1 MTIAPLRVVGLGP
14 GDAALLTPQA
24 RAAIAGSQCIVG
36 YTLYVDMVPEDLR
49 HGREVLATGM
59 MAEVERCNAAIDAA
73 LAGRAT
79 CVVCSGDPG
88 VYAMA
93 GLVFEL
99 LAQRGLSQRA
109 ELTGL
114 AELAE
119 LADAVEVVPG
129 VPALCG
135 AAALLGA
142 PLMHDFASV
151 SLSDLLTP
159 WPVIERRLEAA
170 LGADFVVVIY
180 NPRSRRRADHLEKAL
195 AIAARHRGPE
205 TPVGLVRQAYRPDQQ
220 VSVTPLAAFDPATV
234 DMLSIVIIGN
244 GATGMVGNRMVTPRG
259 YLDKYAPDGARRK
272 GAAKK

>member
-24 RAAIAGSQCIVG
+24 RAAIAASECIVG

-73 LAGRAT
+73 LTGRAT

-99 LAQRGLSQRA
+99 LKQRGLPQ
-109 ELTGL
+109 LD
-114 AELAE
+114 E

-159 WPVIERRLEAA
+159 WPVIERRLDAA
-170 LGADFVVVIY
+170 LGADFVVVVY

-195 AIAARHRGPE
+195 DIAARHRGPD
-205 TPVGLVRQAYRPDQQ
+205 TLVGLVRQAYRADQQ
-220 VSVTPLAAFDPATV
+220 VSVTPLAAFNPADV

-259 YLDKYAPDGARRK
+259 YMEKYAPDGARRQD
-272 GAAKK
+272 AAKK

>member
-1 MTIAPLRVVGLGP
+1 MTIAPLRVIGLGP

-24 RAAIAGSQCIVG
+24 RAAIAASDCIVG
-36 YTLYVDMVPEDLR
+36 YTLYVDLVPEELR

-59 MAEVERCNAAIDAA
+59 MAEMARCNAAIDAA

-99 LAQRGLSQRA
+99 LDQRGLA
-109 ELTGL
+109 HL
-114 AELAE
+114 AH
-119 LADAVEVVPG
+119 AVEVAPG

-159 WPVIERRLEAA
+159 WPVIERRLDAA

-195 AIAARHRGPE
+195 AIAARHRGPD

-220 VSVTPLAAFDPATV
+220 VSVTPLAAFDPVAV

-244 GATGMVGNRMVTPRG
+244 GTTTMVGGRMVTPRG
-259 YLDKYAPDGARRK
+259 YMDKYAPGGRDGTRRK
-272 GAAKK
+272 GGGE

>member
-1 MTIAPLRVVGLGP
+1 MTIAPLRVIGLGP
-14 GDAALLTPQA
+14 GDVALLTPQA
-24 RAAIAGSQCIVG
+24 RAAIAASHCIVG
-36 YTLYVDMVPEDLR
+36 YTLYVELVPQELR
-49 HGREVLATGM
+49 HGREELATGM
-59 MAEVERCNAAIDAA
+59 MAEMERCNAAIDAA

-99 LAQRGLSQRA
+99 LDQRGLA
-109 ELTGL
+109 HL
-114 AELAE
+114 AH
-119 LADAVEVVPG
+119 AVEVVPG

-195 AIAARHRGPE
+195 AIAARHRGPD
-205 TPVGLVRQAYRPDQQ
+205 TPIGLVRQAYRPDQQ
-220 VSVTPLAAFDPATV
+220 VSVTPLSAFDPATV

-244 GATGMVGNRMVTPRG
+244 GATSMVGGRMVTPRG
-259 YLDKYAPDGARRK
+259 YMDKYAPDGTRK
-272 GAAKK
+272 RGGDE

>member
-99 LAQRGLSQRA
+99 LAQRGLPQ
-109 ELTGL
+109 LPD
-114 AELAE
+114 LAE

-159 WPVIERRLEAA
+159 WSVIERRLEAA

-195 AIAARHRGPE
+195 AIAARYRGPE

-272 GAAKK
+272 GAAEK

>member
-1 MTIAPLRVVGLGP
+1 MTIAPLRVIGLGP

-24 RAAIAGSQCIVG
+24 RAAIAASDCIVG
-36 YTLYVDMVPEDLR
+36 YTLYVELVPEELR

-59 MAEVERCNAAIDAA
+59 MAEMERCNAAIDAA

-99 LAQRGLSQRA
+99 LDQRGLA
-109 ELTGL
+109 HL
-114 AELAE
+114 AH
-119 LADAVEVVPG
+119 AVEVAPG

-159 WPVIERRLEAA
+159 WPVIERRLDAA

-195 AIAARHRGPE
+195 AIAARHRGPD

-220 VSVTPLAAFDPATV
+220 VSVTPLAAFDPVTV

-244 GATGMVGNRMVTPRG
+244 GTTTMVGGRMVTPRG
-259 YLDKYAPDGARRK
+259 YMDKYAPGGRDGTRRK
-272 GAAKK
+272 GGGE